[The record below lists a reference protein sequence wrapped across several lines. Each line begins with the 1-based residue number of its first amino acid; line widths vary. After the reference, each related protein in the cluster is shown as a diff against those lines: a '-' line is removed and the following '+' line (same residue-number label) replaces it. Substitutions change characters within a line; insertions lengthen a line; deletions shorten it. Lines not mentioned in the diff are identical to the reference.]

1 MASALIPDD
10 ATMERSG
17 ISLANFNDAWAI
29 TPHEAIAKQYLL
41 FDRGDSGPTA
51 HFIPS
56 YQETNL
62 ELQRPF
68 HGFYM
73 EPVSTIQAAKE
84 RGGDEIL
91 QTAVR
96 KFSKLCSKLK
106 EVCT

>member
-51 HFIPS
+51 DFIPS

-62 ELQRPF
+62 ELQRPN
-68 HGFYM
+68 M

>member
-10 ATMERSG
+10 ESLERSG

-29 TPHEAIAKQYLL
+29 TPHEAVTKQVLL

-56 YQETNL
+56 YQEMNP
-62 ELQRPF
+62 EFQKAN
-68 HGFYM
+68 M
-73 EPVSTIQAAKE
+73 EPMSTIQAAKE

-91 QTAVR
+91 QTAVM
-96 KFSKLCSKLK
+96 KFINF
-106 EVCT
+106 VNQQ

>member
-10 ATMERSG
+10 ETMERSG

-29 TPHEAIAKQYLL
+29 TPHESVAKQYLL
-41 FDRGDSGPTA
+41 FNRGDSGPTA
-51 HFIPS
+51 HFITS
-56 YQETNL
+56 YQEMNP
-62 ELQRPF
+62 ELQKAS
-68 HGFYM
+68 M

-96 KFSKLCSKLK
+96 KFSNLAN
-106 EVCT
+106 

>member
-17 ISLANFNDAWAI
+17 ITLANFNDAWAI

-62 ELQRPF
+62 ELQRPN
-68 HGFYM
+68 M